1 MDLTSKVKGELFQ
14 LKKLWLDVAEVSH
27 LYIYFARSRVEGLC
41 ICTCLEGKGPVLL
54 EIKIFFFFLLSHTSD
69 IMK

>member
-1 MDLTSKVKGELFQ
+1 MDLTSKVKGEELFQ

-27 LYIYFARSRVEGLC
+27 LYIYFARGRMAGLC
-41 ICTCLEGKGPVLL
+41 ICICLRAKGVVLL
-54 EIKIFFFFLLSHTSD
+54 EMKISTQSHLGN